1 LFRNARSNFKRPE
14 DPLQESIMTPTLA
27 FASPASQFNR
37 EPETKSAPKPELTS
51 SYSLIVVM
59 VVYVLFG
66 AAGFFAAA
74 QML

>member
-1 LFRNARSNFKRPE
+1 MA
-14 DPLQESIMTPTLA
+14 QILA
-27 FASPASQFNR
+27 FTALGAQIDRNSAGTAADAADLTAA
-37 EPETKSAPKPELTS
+37 PEMVS
-51 SYSLIVVM
+51 SHSLIVVM